1 MEEELYTLQ
10 DISEVLK
17 ICPRA
22 VAYRMKALGLN
33 KDGKKGKIVYLD
45 REEYD
50 AVVGFSKKENRRDY
64 NSNFYSR
71 KKIYIIEYF
80 LSNKKN
86 SAINIANQFDLT
98 EHFVNR
104 VLNEYFENNCE
115 ILVRSNEI

>member
-10 DISEVLK
+10 DLSNVLR
-17 ICPRA
+17 IGPRA
-22 VAYRMKALGLN
+22 VAYRMKALGLD

-50 AVVGFSKKENRRDY
+50 AVVGFSKKEGLKNY
-64 NSNFYSR
+64 NSAFYSR

-115 ILVRSNEI
+115 ILVRSKEI